1 MLSQEVREHPAARQV
16 GENVRLYRER
26 RGISQRALI
35 AAMQERGFTWY
46 QQTVRRIE
54 SGRQSLKLEE
64 AGALAAIFGVPVH
77 LFLLPPAETQATDSL
92 YSVRSGIISAHQAVS
107 EGVYA
112 LLDAGRAAEHQ
123 MRLFTDTDSARVKEA
138 MQDVAAA
145 IGEYDVASAV
155 EDGARR
161 FAEGEPDGG

>member
-1 MLSQEVREHPAARQV
+1 M
-16 GENVRLYRER
+16 
-26 RGISQRALI
+26 
-35 AAMQERGFTWY
+35 
-46 QQTVRRIE
+46 
-54 SGRQSLKLEE
+54 
-64 AGALAAIFGVPVH
+64 
-77 LFLLPPAETQATDSL
+77 
-92 YSVRSGIISAHQAVS
+92 RSGIISAHQAVS